1 MEEKILNFILE
12 CAEVQKLVPF
22 SLIEEEFNLILDE
35 ALKSVITDALW
46 DNDTNP
52 VIRTVRGFWFTLHR
66 RRKSR
71 EKIWRQLRNGQK
83 RTGFIW
89 YTFLQSTI

>member
-46 DNDTNP
+46 DNDTISDVTIETDGFTVTFSRIDRKYQTNQLMT
-52 VIRTVRGFWFTLHR
+52 RTQP
-66 RRKSR
+66 
-71 EKIWRQLRNGQK
+71 EA
-83 RTGFIW
+83 
-89 YTFLQSTI
+89 

>member
-1 MEEKILNFILE
+1 MFIVIYAVWNFYEEDLSWKKKILNFILE

-46 DNDTNP
+46 DNDTISD
-52 VIRTVRGFWFTLHR
+52 VTIGTDGFTV
-66 RRKSR
+66 
-71 EKIWRQLRNGQK
+71 
-83 RTGFIW
+83 
-89 YTFLQSTI
+89 TFFEN

>member
-12 CAEVQKLVPF
+12 YAEVQKLVPF

-46 DNDTNP
+46 DNDT
-52 VIRTVRGFWFTLHR
+52 I
-66 RRKSR
+66 S
-71 EKIWRQLRNGQK
+71 
-83 RTGFIW
+83 
-89 YTFLQSTI
+89 

>member
-35 ALKSVITDALW
+35 ALKSVITEALC
-46 DNDTNP
+46 DNDNISDVTIGND
-52 VIRTVRGFWFTLHR
+52 GFNVKFY
-66 RRKSR
+66 
-71 EKIWRQLRNGQK
+71 EN
-83 RTGFIW
+83 
-89 YTFLQSTI
+89 

>member
-35 ALKSVITDALW
+35 ALKSKSVITDALW
-46 DNDTNP
+46 DNDTISD
-52 VIRTVRGFWFTLHR
+52 VTIGTDGFTV
-66 RRKSR
+66 
-71 EKIWRQLRNGQK
+71 
-83 RTGFIW
+83 
-89 YTFLQSTI
+89 TFFEN